1 MKDSKWFPG
10 HMKKALED
18 IEEKQLKP
26 ADLILYVLDSRA
38 PFSCINPLAEKIVH
52 GKKIV
57 YVFNKCDL
65 ADEKRTKQVADQF
78 KAEGKSVVLVSAN
91 NQKFKKDI
99 KSAIMSAMK
108 DKLENRANK
117 SINYVTKIIVLGV
130 PNTGKSTLINLLCGS
145 NKAKTGNIA
154 GVTRFNTWQKVDD
167 TMAMLDS
174 PGILW
179 PRFDGEA
186 TGNLAF
192 IGCLSDKEF
201 DMADMGYEL
210 MKKLFEILGN
220 EFFEKFNIL
229 PKEDVEFIEIYDELC
244 GEKNFK
250 IKGGEIDYARAGKSF
265 VDDFRAGKFG
275 RITLE

>member
-26 ADLILYVLDSRA
+26 ADLILYVIDSRA

-78 KAEGKSVVLVSAN
+78 KKEGKSVVLVSAN

-179 PRFDGEA
+179 PRFEGETA
-186 TGNLAF
+186 SNLAF

-220 EFFEKFNIL
+220 EFFEKFNISQ
-229 PKEDVEFIEIYDELC
+229 KEDVEFIEIYDELC
-244 GEKNFK
+244 LKKNFK

>member
-10 HMKKALED
+10 HMKRALED

-26 ADLILYVLDSRA
+26 ADLVLYVLDARA
-38 PFSCINPLAEKIVH
+38 PFSCVNPLVSKIVH

-65 ADEKRTKQVADQF
+65 ADENRTKQIANQF
-78 KAEGKSVVLVSAN
+78 RREGKNVVFVCAN

-99 KSAIMSAMK
+99 KNAILVEMK

-117 SINYVTKIIVLGV
+117 NVNYILKVIVVGV
-130 PNTGKSTLINLLCGS
+130 PNTGKSTLINLLCGI

-154 GVTRFNTWQKVDD
+154 GVTRLNSWQKVDD
-167 TMAMLDS
+167 TMMLLDS

-179 PRFDGEA
+179 PRFEGEM
-186 TGNLAF
+186 TSNLAF

-210 MKKLFEILGN
+210 MKKLSELMDEAFY
-220 EFFEKFNIL
+220 EKFGVEKKI
-229 PKEDVEFIEIYDELC
+229 DAEFIEIYDELC
-244 GEKNFK
+244 AKKNFK